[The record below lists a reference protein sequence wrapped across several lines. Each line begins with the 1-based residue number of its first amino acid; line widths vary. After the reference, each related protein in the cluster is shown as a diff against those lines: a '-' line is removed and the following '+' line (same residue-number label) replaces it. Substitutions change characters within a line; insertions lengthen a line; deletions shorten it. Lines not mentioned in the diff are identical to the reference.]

1 MQIALRNDDKDYY
14 SFVVVILSLFNDV
27 FFHFR
32 AHLNDLENI
41 PTFLII
47 ALLFMLAG
55 LCPTRGIWCL
65 RIFTAA
71 RIVHT
76 LSYLSAFSMPRGAG
90 FLIGVVCTIVLGVSV
105 LLSAAHAG
113 SFWINCNDSFCS
125 LTNKLIVS
133 LKQTYFTC
141 RSMVKIFVAIFFFLV
156 LQFHGGSLRG
166 FGFV

>member
-1 MQIALRNDDKDYY
+1 MVTISVDDRLLGAYLFYGGILLLKMLSMSLITAFYRIKNKALPSPEDYGEKKRDEPVPINDD
-14 SFVVVILSLFNDV
+14 VERVR
-27 FFHFR
+27 R

-113 SFWINCNDSFCS
+113 SF
-125 LTNKLIVS
+125 
-133 LKQTYFTC
+133 
-141 RSMVKIFVAIFFFLV
+141 
-156 LQFHGGSLRG
+156 
-166 FGFV
+166 

>member
-1 MQIALRNDDKDYY
+1 MFIVSPKGFFLDNNDNFLLNHHQYYKCQCAPMQIALRNGDKDSYRY
-14 SFVVVILSLFNDV
+14 VVVILSVFHDV

-32 AHLNDLENI
+32 AHRNDLENI

-76 LSYLSAFSMPRGAG
+76 LSYLSALSKPRAAG
-90 FLIGVVCTIVLGVSV
+90 FLIGLVCTIVLGVSV

-113 SFWINCNDSFCS
+113 SF
-125 LTNKLIVS
+125 
-133 LKQTYFTC
+133 
-141 RSMVKIFVAIFFFLV
+141 
-156 LQFHGGSLRG
+156 
-166 FGFV
+166 

>member
-1 MQIALRNDDKDYY
+1 MHFLVTFERQNPLRGFYCSVHCVYSFPKRFFFDNNDNFLLNHHQYYKCQCAPMQIALRNGDKGSYCY
-14 SFVVVILSLFNDV
+14 VVVILSVFHDV

-32 AHLNDLENI
+32 AHRNDLENI

-76 LSYLSAFSMPRGAG
+76 LSYLSALSKPRAAG
-90 FLIGVVCTIVLGVSV
+90 FLIGLVCTIVLGVSV

-113 SFWINCNDSFCS
+113 SF
-125 LTNKLIVS
+125 
-133 LKQTYFTC
+133 
-141 RSMVKIFVAIFFFLV
+141 
-156 LQFHGGSLRG
+156 
-166 FGFV
+166 